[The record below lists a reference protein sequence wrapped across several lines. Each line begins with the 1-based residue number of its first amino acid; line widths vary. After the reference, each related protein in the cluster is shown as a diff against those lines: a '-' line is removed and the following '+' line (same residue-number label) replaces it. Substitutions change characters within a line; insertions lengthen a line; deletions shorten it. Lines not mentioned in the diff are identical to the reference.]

1 VKYEIQLFFSLT
13 FVVSISTG
21 QNLQIHYDFA
31 EDRRYFTST
40 LEMYKPDEKGAT
52 FWFVDFEYNQPGNKS
67 ASVGYWEFARYMNLS
82 FMEGLSGTIQF
93 NDGVSRWG
101 PLGHVWLTGITYPV
115 DLKITTLS
123 TELLYRAAY
132 GSKSHDGQLTFVFY
146 VPLLN
151 GKAHLTGY
159 ADIWTQDRFDDEGK
173 ETAVMS
179 QPQLWYAVS
188 SKLYVGGEA
197 RITKN
202 FLPKDGWQFYATFA
216 LKWDME

>member
-1 VKYEIQLFFSLT
+1 MKYETQLFFSLI

-115 DLKITTLS
+115 DLKTTTVS

-159 ADIWTQDRFDDEGK
+159 ADIWTQDRFDDECK